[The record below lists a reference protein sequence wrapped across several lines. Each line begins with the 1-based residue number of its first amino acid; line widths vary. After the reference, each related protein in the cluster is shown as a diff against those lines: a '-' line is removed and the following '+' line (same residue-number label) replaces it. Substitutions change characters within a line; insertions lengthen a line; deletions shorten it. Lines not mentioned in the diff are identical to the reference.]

1 MEYIFEA
8 KINTEDRNK
17 LPDSAFG
24 IPSKRKYPLTDK
36 DGNLDEKHVLQA
48 VRFFNKADES
58 DKEELAKNILKA
70 AKKLKMD
77 YSNWKDVL
85 KYAGEVVEEY
95 MVDSWNLEDAKKI
108 CMRIHQKADADKH
121 PLLSNQNCQI
131 CTWCTEANFRGIDV
145 LPRPIHSPRD
155 PALEQTGEDIII
167 NPIRIPL
174 LSIDNLVSTIKDAG
188 TSRWYCHVKWKDGNG
203 GHEFVYLNYGFEI
216 YLMDSQQGILAHMDD
231 PSVKSYTDD
240 IDWKESYIARMDNK
254 ELNTS
259 LLEKYNSMDMF
270 VQWDPKLDIPYM
282 KEHGMITDEDIDQT
296 TNDLKQYV
304 TEHYLGDGDDE
315 DGVDSDYEE
324 HEPDDCYCESGDM
337 SETEAFYKRW
347 KDEEGSSVLKQAKD
361 IVKKIAKKVKDDEQ
375 PPCGNQNC
383 KLCTWCAEA
392 QFRGIDVLPR
402 PLYSPRDP
410 ALNIIGETIVKDPV
424 RISIQNGYD
433 GMLEHLMEP
442 VANVAR
448 FYCHVNWNN
457 STGGHEFIILKI
469 GKQNFFIV
477 DAQAGIVEP
486 LSDTGNYFN
495 DINYANSFICRLDN
509 RDFNKELFEKYNDPK
524 SIVPWDGRLDIP
536 YMLEN
541 RMLSEEEAEQ
551 YWKEHPDEKPVQE
564 SKMILNSNDSRIPK
578 LMCEGWKIAGT
589 TINNEYIL
597 IQEGYD
603 DISLHVSLIPA
614 TMSDVPNMEEW
625 EYECMK
631 DAYPNREIPES
642 EMDKL
647 KAELH
652 QDAIDSVH
660 KTRMI
665 QYDYETIGMLTA
677 YKVLDDQYWYIAEI
691 YLIEEYRGKGI
702 AKYILKNE
710 IDQHDKLILNVY
722 QNNKHAIEL
731 YESLGFEI
739 TQDGDG
745 RFIMELDKTKH
756 KTKYQPSNVF
766 TLDEYKK
773 ANKYRSIIVGEI
785 HNSSMLKYYDKLLSE
800 RKPEYFISEFAHEDR
815 VLSLPELKQKL
826 DMATNGEFKPGIPD
840 YQDNYAIYKLA
851 YDHGCKLIGC
861 DLNNGKHYNRM
872 HDEDHERE
880 AYMLKV
886 LEEFENTNFVCQLG
900 DHHLRSIPITKEF
913 LDYCGD
919 TKDDRGIVSDLT
931 VDNASPI
938 WVHFT
943 HEPKDVAILREPNE
957 LKNEL
962 DFINQQT
969 IQEGYWQ
976 DIKNGV
982 NPKSKKVWF
991 HVSFDDKLDEKGPM
1005 IPRIPTWLEEVKK
1018 DGYTTSDGKKT
1029 HDLDEV
1035 MKDTGRY
1042 ENYTT
1047 PRVCFSPSIEG
1058 ALNSIINMWKL
1069 KNKDF
1074 PGKQLYV
1081 YVPEKPISQY
1091 KHKTNKELVRDKEVF
1106 DAGTTGESWILE
1118 PVKVK
1123 FYGSIKID
1131 KVKDNGRKHKVLIR
1145 PGFEKETDNP
1155 MDNYIGRFT
1164 YKWHWLIHP
1173 SILKQGE
1180 KYEKSEKNA
1189 QSPLEV
1195 CNDII
1200 AELKNFEY
1208 GIVKNGKLST
1218 SNNSIEDY
1226 NKYYKFMTLDEF
1238 EKYRGGICYDYVE
1251 WEEAYL
1257 RDHGKSYKKY
1267 YLYADTKY
1275 NDTHTFVLVKNNNG
1289 FIYIESAFKPIEGVY
1304 PVKNLQEALDII
1316 TKAMFKMNGNDKLDS
1331 FKYYVWEYKGHPEYG
1346 SSKGEPIF
1354 EGTAINPKK
1363 SKGNK

>member
-1 MEYIFEA
+1 MPFIFEA

-95 MVDSWNLEDAKKI
+95 MTDSWNLEDAKKI

-155 PALEQTGEDIII
+155 PALDQTGEDIII
-167 NPIRIPL
+167 NPTRIPL

-231 PSVKSYTDD
+231 PSVKGYTDD

-304 TEHYLGDGDDE
+304 TEYYLGDGDDDDDADYE
-315 DGVDSDYEE
+315 DSD
-324 HEPDDCYCESGDM
+324 PDDCYCES
-337 SETEAFYKRW
+337 
-347 KDEEGSSVLKQAKD
+347 
-361 IVKKIAKKVKDDEQ
+361 KKI
-375 PPCGNQNC
+375 
-383 KLCTWCAEA
+383 
-392 QFRGIDVLPR
+392 
-402 PLYSPRDP
+402 
-410 ALNIIGETIVKDPV
+410 
-424 RISIQNGYD
+424 
-433 GMLEHLMEP
+433 
-442 VANVAR
+442 
-448 FYCHVNWNN
+448 
-457 STGGHEFIILKI
+457 
-469 GKQNFFIV
+469 
-477 DAQAGIVEP
+477 
-486 LSDTGNYFN
+486 
-495 DINYANSFICRLDN
+495 IN
-509 RDFNKELFEKYNDPK
+509 P
-524 SIVPWDGRLDIP
+524 
-536 YMLEN
+536 
-541 RMLSEEEAEQ
+541 
-551 YWKEHPDEKPVQE
+551 
-564 SKMILNSNDSRIPK
+564 NDSSLSK
-578 LMCEGWKIAGT
+578 LICEGWKIAGT

-603 DISLHVSLIPA
+603 DISLHVSLVPA
-614 TMSDVPNMEEW
+614 TMNDVPNMEKW

-631 DAYPNREIPES
+631 DSYPNREIPES
-642 EMDKL
+642 EVDKL

-665 QYDYETIGMLTA
+665 QYDGQTIGMLTA
-677 YKVLDDQYWYIAEI
+677 YKVLDDEFWFIAEI

-756 KTKYQPSNVF
+756 KT
-766 TLDEYKK
+766 
-773 ANKYRSIIVGEI
+773 
-785 HNSSMLKYYDKLLSE
+785 
-800 RKPEYFISEFAHEDR
+800 
-815 VLSLPELKQKL
+815 
-826 DMATNGEFKPGIPD
+826 
-840 YQDNYAIYKLA
+840 
-851 YDHGCKLIGC
+851 
-861 DLNNGKHYNRM
+861 
-872 HDEDHERE
+872 
-880 AYMLKV
+880 
-886 LEEFENTNFVCQLG
+886 
-900 DHHLRSIPITKEF
+900 
-913 LDYCGD
+913 
-919 TKDDRGIVSDLT
+919 
-931 VDNASPI
+931 
-938 WVHFT
+938 
-943 HEPKDVAILREPNE
+943 
-957 LKNEL
+957 
-962 DFINQQT
+962 

-1005 IPRIPTWLEEVKK
+1005 VPRIPTWLEDIKK

-1029 HDLDEV
+1029 HDLEEV
-1035 MKDTGRY
+1035 MRDTGRY

-1081 YVPEKPISQY
+1081 YVPEKPLSQY
-1091 KHKTNKELVRDKEVF
+1091 KHKTNKELIKDKEVF

-1131 KVKDNGRKHKVLIR
+1131 KVKDNGRKHKVLTR
-1145 PGFEKETDNP
+1145 HGFEKESDNP

-1180 KYEKSEKNA
+1180 KYEKSEKKA
-1189 QSPLEV
+1189 QSPMEV
-1195 CNDII
+1195 CKDI
-1200 AELKNFEY
+1200 ALELKNFKY
-1208 GIVKNGKLST
+1208 GIVKDGKLST
-1218 SNNSIEDY
+1218 NNSIEDY

-1251 WEEAYL
+1251 WEESYL
-1257 RDHGKSYKKY
+1257 KEHGKSYKKY

-1275 NDTHTFVLVKNNNG
+1275 NDTHTFVLVKNDKG

-1346 SSKGEPIF
+1346 SSIKQCDEFYTKGEPIF
-1354 EGTAINPKK
+1354 EGIAINPKK
-1363 SKGNK
+1363 SKGSK

>member
-1 MEYIFEA
+1 MPFIFEA

-36 DGNLDEKHVLQA
+36 DGNLDEKHILQA

-77 YSNWKDVL
+77 YSNWKDIL

-95 MVDSWNLEDAKKI
+95 MTDSWNLEDAKKI

-167 NPIRIPL
+167 NPTRIPL

-231 PSVKSYTDD
+231 PSVKGYTDD

-296 TNDLKQYV
+296 TGDLRQYV
-304 TEHYLGDGDDE
+304 TEYYLGDGDDDDDADYE
-315 DGVDSDYEE
+315 DSD
-324 HEPDDCYCESGDM
+324 PDDCYCES
-337 SETEAFYKRW
+337 
-347 KDEEGSSVLKQAKD
+347 
-361 IVKKIAKKVKDDEQ
+361 KKILSSDDSALS
-375 PPCGNQNC
+375 
-383 KLCTWCAEA
+383 KL
-392 QFRGIDVLPR
+392 I
-402 PLYSPRDP
+402 
-410 ALNIIGETIVKDPV
+410 
-424 RISIQNGYD
+424 
-433 GMLEHLMEP
+433 
-442 VANVAR
+442 
-448 FYCHVNWNN
+448 
-457 STGGHEFIILKI
+457 
-469 GKQNFFIV
+469 
-477 DAQAGIVEP
+477 
-486 LSDTGNYFN
+486 
-495 DINYANSFICRLDN
+495 
-509 RDFNKELFEKYNDPK
+509 
-524 SIVPWDGRLDIP
+524 
-536 YMLEN
+536 
-541 RMLSEEEAEQ
+541 
-551 YWKEHPDEKPVQE
+551 
-564 SKMILNSNDSRIPK
+564 
-578 LMCEGWKIAGT
+578 CEGWKIAGT

-603 DISLHVSLIPA
+603 DISLHVSLVPA
-614 TMSDVPNMEEW
+614 TINDVPNMEKW

-642 EMDKL
+642 EVDKL
-647 KAELH
+647 KTELR

-665 QYDYETIGMLTA
+665 QYDGQTIGMLTA
-677 YKVLDDQYWYIAEI
+677 YKVLDDEFWFIAEI

-756 KTKYQPSNVF
+756 K
-766 TLDEYKK
+766 
-773 ANKYRSIIVGEI
+773 
-785 HNSSMLKYYDKLLSE
+785 
-800 RKPEYFISEFAHEDR
+800 
-815 VLSLPELKQKL
+815 
-826 DMATNGEFKPGIPD
+826 
-840 YQDNYAIYKLA
+840 
-851 YDHGCKLIGC
+851 
-861 DLNNGKHYNRM
+861 
-872 HDEDHERE
+872 
-880 AYMLKV
+880 
-886 LEEFENTNFVCQLG
+886 
-900 DHHLRSIPITKEF
+900 
-913 LDYCGD
+913 
-919 TKDDRGIVSDLT
+919 
-931 VDNASPI
+931 
-938 WVHFT
+938 
-943 HEPKDVAILREPNE
+943 
-957 LKNEL
+957 
-962 DFINQQT
+962 T

-1081 YVPEKPISQY
+1081 YIPEKPISQY

-1155 MDNYIGRFT
+1155 MDNYIGRYT

-1195 CNDII
+1195 CNDIV

-1251 WEEAYL
+1251 WEESYL
-1257 RDHGKSYKKY
+1257 KDHGKSYKKY

-1275 NDTHTFVLVKNNNG
+1275 NDTHTFVLVKNDKG

-1346 SSKGEPIF
+1346 SSIKQCDEFYTKGEPIF
-1354 EGTAINPKK
+1354 EGAAINPKK
-1363 SKGNK
+1363 SSGGK

>member
-1 MEYIFEA
+1 MPFVFEA

-36 DGNLDEKHVLQA
+36 DGKLDEKHILQA
-48 VRFFNKADES
+48 VRFFNKADDE
-58 DKEELAKNILKA
+58 DKPELAKNILKA
-70 AKKLKMD
+70 AKELDMD

-85 KYAGEVVEEY
+85 EAAGEKVVKEY
-95 MVDSWNLEDAKKI
+95 SS
-108 CMRIHQKADADKH
+108 C
-121 PLLSNQNCQI
+121 
-131 CTWCTEANFRGIDV
+131 
-145 LPRPIHSPRD
+145 
-155 PALEQTGEDIII
+155 
-167 NPIRIPL
+167 
-174 LSIDNLVSTIKDAG
+174 
-188 TSRWYCHVKWKDGNG
+188 
-203 GHEFVYLNYGFEI
+203 
-216 YLMDSQQGILAHMDD
+216 
-231 PSVKSYTDD
+231 
-240 IDWKESYIARMDNK
+240 
-254 ELNTS
+254 
-259 LLEKYNSMDMF
+259 
-270 VQWDPKLDIPYM
+270 
-282 KEHGMITDEDIDQT
+282 
-296 TNDLKQYV
+296 
-304 TEHYLGDGDDE
+304 GDD
-315 DGVDSDYEE
+315 DDADYEE
-324 HEPDDCYCESGDM
+324 HEPDDCYCESDKERVNDKGEIVPDKCIKCDSPIEIYLKGEPVYLCSNKKCGKYYGTVPCNINESHQM

-347 KDEEGSSVLKQAKD
+347 FDIKSKEDLDKAKN
-361 IVKKIAKKVKDDEQ
+361 IAKQIHEKYESDKQ

-383 KLCTWCAEA
+383 MLCTMCAEA
-392 QFRGIDVLPR
+392 QFRGINILPR
-402 PLYSPRDP
+402 PVYSPRDSV
-410 ALNIIGETIVKDPV
+410 LKILGESIVKNP
-424 RISIQNGYD
+424 IHKSIKSGFD
-433 GMLEHLMEP
+433 DMLYFATEP
-442 VANVAR
+442 KDAR
-448 FYCHVNWNN
+448 WYCHVKWKNGN
-457 STGGHEFIILKI
+457 GGHEFLLLNINQHLY
-469 GKQNFFIV
+469 V
-477 DAQAGIVEP
+477 MDAQQGIVTLNIE
-486 LSDTGNYFN
+486 SEYFK
-495 DINYANSFICRLDN
+495 DVDYSESYICRLDN
-509 RDFNKELFEKYNDPK
+509 CELNESLLNEVNNPK
-524 SIVPWDGRLDIP
+524 NTLPWNAVLDIP
-536 YMLEN
+536 FMLEEG
-541 RMLSEEEAEQ
+541 MLTEEEAEE
-551 YWKEHPDEKPVQE
+551 YWQEHPDEMPVQE

-578 LMCEGWKIAGT
+578 LICEGWKIAGT

-603 DISLHVSLIPA
+603 DISLHVSLVPA

-642 EMDKL
+642 EVDKL

-665 QYDYETIGMLTA
+665 QYDGTTIGMLTA
-677 YKVLDDQYWYIAEI
+677 YKVLDDEFWFIAEI
-691 YLIEEYRGKGI
+691 YLIPEYRGKGI

-745 RFIMELDKTKH
+745 RFIMELDKTK
-756 KTKYQPSNVF
+756 KSEIF
-766 TLDEYKK
+766 ESGAFSEY
-773 ANKYRSIIVGEI
+773 G
-785 HNSSMLKYYDKLLSE
+785 
-800 RKPEYFISEFAHEDR
+800 
-815 VLSLPELKQKL
+815 
-826 DMATNGEFKPGIPD
+826 
-840 YQDNYAIYKLA
+840 
-851 YDHGCKLIGC
+851 
-861 DLNNGKHYNRM
+861 
-872 HDEDHERE
+872 
-880 AYMLKV
+880 
-886 LEEFENTNFVCQLG
+886 
-900 DHHLRSIPITKEF
+900 
-913 LDYCGD
+913 
-919 TKDDRGIVSDLT
+919 
-931 VDNASPI
+931 
-938 WVHFT
+938 
-943 HEPKDVAILREPNE
+943 KDVDLRNARGPIQES
-957 LKNEL
+957 
-962 DFINQQT
+962 F

-1005 IPRIPTWLEEVKK
+1005 IPRIPTWLEEIKK
-1018 DGYTTSDGKKT
+1018 DGYITSYGKKT
-1029 HDLDEV
+1029 HDLEEV

-1069 KNKDF
+1069 KSKDF

-1091 KHKTNKELVRDKEVF
+1091 KHKTNKELIKDKEVF

-1131 KVKDNGRKHKVLIR
+1131 KIKDNGRKHKILIR
-1145 PGFEKETDNP
+1145 PGFEYETDKP
-1155 MDNYIGRFT
+1155 IDFYIGRFT

-1180 KYEKSEKNA
+1180 KYGKSEKKA

-1195 CNDII
+1195 CNDIV
-1200 AELKNFEY
+1200 AELKDYKY
-1208 GIVKNGKLST
+1208 GIVKDGKLST

-1226 NKYYKFMTLDEF
+1226 NKYYEFMTLDEF

-1257 RDHGKSYKKY
+1257 KDHGKQCKKY

-1275 NDTHTFVLVKNNNG
+1275 NDTHTFVLVKNDKG

-1316 TKAMFKMNGNDKLDS
+1316 TKAMFKMNGNDKLES

-1346 SSKGEPIF
+1346 SSITQCDEFYTKGEPIL
-1354 EGTAINPKK
+1354 EGIAMNPKK
-1363 SKGNK
+1363 SKRSK

>member
-1 MEYIFEA
+1 MPFIFEA

-36 DGNLDEKHVLQA
+36 DGNLDEKHILQA

-95 MVDSWNLEDAKKI
+95 MTDSWNLEDAKKI

-155 PALEQTGEDIII
+155 PALDQTGEDIII
-167 NPIRIPL
+167 NPTRIPL

-203 GHEFVYLNYGFEI
+203 GHEFVYLNYEFEI

-231 PSVKSYTDD
+231 PSVKGYIDD
-240 IDWKESYIARMDNK
+240 IDWKESYIVRMDNK

-304 TEHYLGDGDDE
+304 AEYYLGDGDDDDDADYE
-315 DGVDSDYEE
+315 DSD
-324 HEPDDCYCESGDM
+324 PDDCYCES
-337 SETEAFYKRW
+337 
-347 KDEEGSSVLKQAKD
+347 
-361 IVKKIAKKVKDDEQ
+361 KKI
-375 PPCGNQNC
+375 
-383 KLCTWCAEA
+383 
-392 QFRGIDVLPR
+392 
-402 PLYSPRDP
+402 
-410 ALNIIGETIVKDPV
+410 
-424 RISIQNGYD
+424 
-433 GMLEHLMEP
+433 
-442 VANVAR
+442 
-448 FYCHVNWNN
+448 
-457 STGGHEFIILKI
+457 
-469 GKQNFFIV
+469 
-477 DAQAGIVEP
+477 
-486 LSDTGNYFN
+486 
-495 DINYANSFICRLDN
+495 IN
-509 RDFNKELFEKYNDPK
+509 P
-524 SIVPWDGRLDIP
+524 
-536 YMLEN
+536 
-541 RMLSEEEAEQ
+541 
-551 YWKEHPDEKPVQE
+551 
-564 SKMILNSNDSRIPK
+564 NDSYLSK
-578 LMCEGWKIAGT
+578 LICEGWKIAGT
-589 TINNEYIL
+589 TTNNEYIL

-603 DISLHVSLIPA
+603 DISLHVSLVPA
-614 TMSDVPNMEEW
+614 TMNDVLNMEKW

-631 DAYPNREIPES
+631 DVYPNREIPES
-642 EMDKL
+642 EVDKL

-665 QYDYETIGMLTA
+665 QYDGQTIGMLTA
-677 YKVLDDQYWYIAEI
+677 YKVLDDEFWFIAEI

-756 KTKYQPSNVF
+756 KT
-766 TLDEYKK
+766 
-773 ANKYRSIIVGEI
+773 
-785 HNSSMLKYYDKLLSE
+785 
-800 RKPEYFISEFAHEDR
+800 
-815 VLSLPELKQKL
+815 
-826 DMATNGEFKPGIPD
+826 
-840 YQDNYAIYKLA
+840 
-851 YDHGCKLIGC
+851 
-861 DLNNGKHYNRM
+861 
-872 HDEDHERE
+872 
-880 AYMLKV
+880 
-886 LEEFENTNFVCQLG
+886 
-900 DHHLRSIPITKEF
+900 
-913 LDYCGD
+913 
-919 TKDDRGIVSDLT
+919 
-931 VDNASPI
+931 
-938 WVHFT
+938 
-943 HEPKDVAILREPNE
+943 
-957 LKNEL
+957 
-962 DFINQQT
+962 

-1005 IPRIPTWLEEVKK
+1005 VPRIPTWLEDIKK

-1029 HDLDEV
+1029 HDLEEV
-1035 MKDTGRY
+1035 MRDTGRY

-1081 YVPEKPISQY
+1081 YVPEKPLSQY
-1091 KHKTNKELVRDKEVF
+1091 KHKTNKELIKDKEVF

-1131 KVKDNGRKHKVLIR
+1131 KVKDNGRKHKVLTR

-1180 KYEKSEKNA
+1180 KYEKSEKKA
-1189 QSPLEV
+1189 QSPMEV
-1195 CNDII
+1195 CRDIVD
-1200 AELKNFEY
+1200 ELHEFKY

-1218 SNNSIEDY
+1218 GNNSIEDY

-1251 WEEAYL
+1251 WEESYL
-1257 RDHGKSYKKY
+1257 KDHGKSYKKY

-1275 NDTHTFVLVKNNNG
+1275 NDTHTFILVKNDKG

-1346 SSKGEPIF
+1346 SSIKQCDEFYTKGEPIF
-1354 EGTAINPKK
+1354 EGIAINPKK
-1363 SKGNK
+1363 SKGSK

>member
-1 MEYIFEA
+1 MPFIFEA

-95 MVDSWNLEDAKKI
+95 MTDSWNLEDAKKI

-155 PALEQTGEDIII
+155 PALDQTGEDIII
-167 NPIRIPL
+167 NPTRIPL

-231 PSVKSYTDD
+231 PSVKGYTDD

-296 TNDLKQYV
+296 TGDLRQYV
-304 TEHYLGDGDDE
+304 TEYYLGDGDDE
-315 DGVDSDYEE
+315 DGVDSDYEDND
-324 HEPDDCYCESGDM
+324 PDDCYCES
-337 SETEAFYKRW
+337 
-347 KDEEGSSVLKQAKD
+347 
-361 IVKKIAKKVKDDEQ
+361 KKI
-375 PPCGNQNC
+375 
-383 KLCTWCAEA
+383 
-392 QFRGIDVLPR
+392 
-402 PLYSPRDP
+402 
-410 ALNIIGETIVKDPV
+410 
-424 RISIQNGYD
+424 
-433 GMLEHLMEP
+433 
-442 VANVAR
+442 
-448 FYCHVNWNN
+448 
-457 STGGHEFIILKI
+457 
-469 GKQNFFIV
+469 
-477 DAQAGIVEP
+477 
-486 LSDTGNYFN
+486 
-495 DINYANSFICRLDN
+495 IN
-509 RDFNKELFEKYNDPK
+509 P
-524 SIVPWDGRLDIP
+524 
-536 YMLEN
+536 
-541 RMLSEEEAEQ
+541 
-551 YWKEHPDEKPVQE
+551 
-564 SKMILNSNDSRIPK
+564 NDSSLSK
-578 LMCEGWKIAGT
+578 LICEGWKIAGT

-603 DISLHVSLIPA
+603 DISLHVSLVPA
-614 TMSDVPNMEEW
+614 TMNDVPNMEKW

-642 EMDKL
+642 EVDKL
-647 KAELH
+647 KTELH

-665 QYDYETIGMLTA
+665 QYDGQTIGMLTA
-677 YKVLDDQYWYIAEI
+677 YKVLDDEFWFIAEI

-756 KTKYQPSNVF
+756 KT
-766 TLDEYKK
+766 
-773 ANKYRSIIVGEI
+773 
-785 HNSSMLKYYDKLLSE
+785 
-800 RKPEYFISEFAHEDR
+800 
-815 VLSLPELKQKL
+815 
-826 DMATNGEFKPGIPD
+826 
-840 YQDNYAIYKLA
+840 
-851 YDHGCKLIGC
+851 
-861 DLNNGKHYNRM
+861 
-872 HDEDHERE
+872 
-880 AYMLKV
+880 
-886 LEEFENTNFVCQLG
+886 
-900 DHHLRSIPITKEF
+900 
-913 LDYCGD
+913 
-919 TKDDRGIVSDLT
+919 
-931 VDNASPI
+931 
-938 WVHFT
+938 
-943 HEPKDVAILREPNE
+943 
-957 LKNEL
+957 
-962 DFINQQT
+962 

-1005 IPRIPTWLEEVKK
+1005 VPRIPTWLEDIKK
-1018 DGYTTSDGKKT
+1018 DGYTTSEGKKT
-1029 HDLDEV
+1029 HDLEEV
-1035 MKDTGRY
+1035 MRDTGRY

-1074 PGKQLYV
+1074 P
-1081 YVPEKPISQY
+1081 E
-1091 KHKTNKELVRDKEVF
+1091 
-1106 DAGTTGESWILE
+1106 
-1118 PVKVK
+1118 
-1123 FYGSIKID
+1123 
-1131 KVKDNGRKHKVLIR
+1131 
-1145 PGFEKETDNP
+1145 
-1155 MDNYIGRFT
+1155 
-1164 YKWHWLIHP
+1164 
-1173 SILKQGE
+1173 
-1180 KYEKSEKNA
+1180 
-1189 QSPLEV
+1189 
-1195 CNDII
+1195 
-1200 AELKNFEY
+1200 
-1208 GIVKNGKLST
+1208 
-1218 SNNSIEDY
+1218 NSCM
-1226 NKYYKFMTLDEF
+1226 FM
-1238 EKYRGGICYDYVE
+1238 
-1251 WEEAYL
+1251 YL
-1257 RDHGKSYKKY
+1257 RNHCPNIN
-1267 YLYADTKY
+1267 TKP
-1275 NDTHTFVLVKNNNG
+1275 T
-1289 FIYIESAFKPIEGVY
+1289 
-1304 PVKNLQEALDII
+1304 KNL
-1316 TKAMFKMNGNDKLDS
+1316 
-1331 FKYYVWEYKGHPEYG
+1331 
-1346 SSKGEPIF
+1346 SKIRKCLMLVQLERVGYL
-1354 EGTAINPKK
+1354 NL
-1363 SKGNK
+1363 

>member
-24 IPSKRKYPLTDK
+24 IPSKRKYPLTD
-36 DGNLDEKHVLQA
+36 EKHVLQA
-48 VRFFNKADES
+48 VRFFNKADEE
-58 DKEELAKNILKA
+58 DKSELAHNIVKR
-70 AKKLKMD
+70 AKELNMD
-77 YSNWKDVL
+77 WEKWDVL
-85 KYAGEVVEEY
+85 KPYLDKPIKEAYAKELHSTPEADEIYTYLSKSVEYDNASPETWRLKSPDELTDHNKGNCHDTAWF
-95 MVDSWNLEDAKKI
+95 VFKNLDAY
-108 CMRIHQKADADKH
+108 AKH
-121 PLLSNQNCQI
+121 PVDKGILFFIEYREGKKEGGQTHSVCYEKIPDGI
-131 CTWCTEANFRGIDV
+131 C
-145 LPRPIHSPRD
+145 
-155 PALEQTGEDIII
+155 IIEC
-167 NPIRIPL
+167 
-174 LSIDNLVSTIKDAG
+174 SWQGMAG
-188 TSRWYCHVKWKDGNG
+188 TFPYNNINEYVSVVKNNW
-203 GHEFVYLNYGFEI
+203 EFTGDNDKLYATEIKNTSQIHPGMTLNEYVFVAMKNKEI
-216 YLMDSQQGILAHMDD
+216 I
-231 PSVKSYTDD
+231 T
-240 IDWKESYIARMDNK
+240 ESYVPHPDDDY
-254 ELNTS
+254 TS
-259 LLEKYNSMDMF
+259 GTSDFN
-270 VQWDPKLDIPYM
+270 
-282 KEHGMITDEDIDQT
+282 H
-296 TNDLKQYV
+296 
-304 TEHYLGDGDDE
+304 DD
-315 DGVDSDYEE
+315 DD
-324 HEPDDCYCESGDM
+324 PDDCYCESDKERVNDKGEIVPDKCTKCDSPIEIYLKGEPVYLCSNKKCGKYYGTVPCNINESHQM

-410 ALNIIGETIVKDPV
+410 ALDIIGETIVKDPV

-442 VANVAR
+442 TANVAR

-469 GKQNFFIV
+469 GKQSFFIV
-477 DAQAGIVEP
+477 DGQAGIVEP

-495 DINYANSFICRLDN
+495 DINYANSYICRLDN

-603 DISLHVSLIPA
+603 DISLHVSLVPA
-614 TMSDVPNMEEW
+614 TMSDVPNMEVW

-642 EMDKL
+642 EVDKL

-665 QYDYETIGMLTA
+665 QYDGQTIGMLTA

-773 ANKYRSIIVGEI
+773 ANKYRSVIVGEI

-886 LEEFENTNFVCQLG
+886 LEEFENTKFVCQLG

-943 HEPKDVAILREPNE
+943 HEPNDVAILREPNE

-1018 DGYTTSDGKKT
+1018 DGYTTSEGKKT

-1091 KHKTNKELVRDKEVF
+1091 KHKTNKELIRDKEVF

-1180 KYEKSEKNA
+1180 KYEKSEK
-1189 QSPLEV
+1189 
-1195 CNDII
+1195 
-1200 AELKNFEY
+1200 K
-1208 GIVKNGKLST
+1208 
-1218 SNNSIEDY
+1218 
-1226 NKYYKFMTLDEF
+1226 
-1238 EKYRGGICYDYVE
+1238 
-1251 WEEAYL
+1251 
-1257 RDHGKSYKKY
+1257 
-1267 YLYADTKY
+1267 
-1275 NDTHTFVLVKNNNG
+1275 
-1289 FIYIESAFKPIEGVY
+1289 
-1304 PVKNLQEALDII
+1304 AL
-1316 TKAMFKMNGNDKLDS
+1316 
-1331 FKYYVWEYKGHPEYG
+1331 
-1346 SSKGEPIF
+1346 
-1354 EGTAINPKK
+1354 
-1363 SKGNK
+1363 

>member
-1 MEYIFEA
+1 MPLITEA

-95 MVDSWNLEDAKKI
+95 MTDSWNLEDAKKI

-167 NPIRIPL
+167 NPARIPL

-296 TNDLKQYV
+296 TGDLRQYV
-304 TEHYLGDGDDE
+304 TEYYLGDGDDE
-315 DGVDSDYEE
+315 DGVDSDYEDND
-324 HEPDDCYCESGDM
+324 PDDCYCE
-337 SETEAFYKRW
+337 F
-347 KDEEGSSVLKQAKD
+347 
-361 IVKKIAKKVKDDEQ
+361 KK
-375 PPCGNQNC
+375 
-383 KLCTWCAEA
+383 
-392 QFRGIDVLPR
+392 
-402 PLYSPRDP
+402 
-410 ALNIIGETIVKDPV
+410 
-424 RISIQNGYD
+424 
-433 GMLEHLMEP
+433 
-442 VANVAR
+442 
-448 FYCHVNWNN
+448 
-457 STGGHEFIILKI
+457 
-469 GKQNFFIV
+469 
-477 DAQAGIVEP
+477 
-486 LSDTGNYFN
+486 
-495 DINYANSFICRLDN
+495 
-509 RDFNKELFEKYNDPK
+509 
-524 SIVPWDGRLDIP
+524 
-536 YMLEN
+536 
-541 RMLSEEEAEQ
+541 
-551 YWKEHPDEKPVQE
+551 
-564 SKMILNSNDSRIPK
+564 ILNSDDSSLSK
-578 LMCEGWKIAGT
+578 LICEGWKIAGT

-603 DISLHVSLIPA
+603 DISLHVSLVPA
-614 TMSDVPNMEEW
+614 TMNDVPNMEKW

-642 EMDKL
+642 EVDKL

-665 QYDYETIGMLTA
+665 QYDGQTIGMLTA
-677 YKVLDDQYWYIAEI
+677 YKVLDDEFWFIAEI

-739 TQDGDG
+739 TQDDDG

-756 KTKYQPSNVF
+756 K
-766 TLDEYKK
+766 
-773 ANKYRSIIVGEI
+773 
-785 HNSSMLKYYDKLLSE
+785 
-800 RKPEYFISEFAHEDR
+800 
-815 VLSLPELKQKL
+815 
-826 DMATNGEFKPGIPD
+826 
-840 YQDNYAIYKLA
+840 
-851 YDHGCKLIGC
+851 
-861 DLNNGKHYNRM
+861 
-872 HDEDHERE
+872 
-880 AYMLKV
+880 
-886 LEEFENTNFVCQLG
+886 
-900 DHHLRSIPITKEF
+900 
-913 LDYCGD
+913 
-919 TKDDRGIVSDLT
+919 
-931 VDNASPI
+931 
-938 WVHFT
+938 
-943 HEPKDVAILREPNE
+943 
-957 LKNEL
+957 
-962 DFINQQT
+962 T

-982 NPKSKKVWF
+982 NPKSKKIWF

-1005 IPRIPTWLEEVKK
+1005 VPRIPTWLEDIKK
-1018 DGYTTSDGKKT
+1018 DGYTTSEGKKT
-1029 HDLDEV
+1029 HDLEEV

-1081 YVPEKPISQY
+1081 YVPEKPLSQY
-1091 KHKTNKELVRDKEVF
+1091 KHKTNKELIKDKEVF

-1131 KVKDNGRKHKVLIR
+1131 KVKDNGRKHKVLTR
-1145 PGFEKETDNP
+1145 HGFEKESDNP

-1180 KYEKSEKNA
+1180 KYEKSEKKA
-1189 QSPLEV
+1189 QSPMEV
-1195 CNDII
+1195 CRDIVD
-1200 AELKNFEY
+1200 ELHEFKY

-1251 WEEAYL
+1251 WEESYL
-1257 RDHGKSYKKY
+1257 KDHGKSYKKY
-1267 YLYADTKY
+1267 YLYADTGPWKAFMKLTIW
-1275 NDTHTFVLVKNNNG
+1275 NKL
-1289 FIYIESAFKPIEGVY
+1289 FI
-1304 PVKNLQEALDII
+1304 
-1316 TKAMFKMNGNDKLDS
+1316 
-1331 FKYYVWEYKGHPEYG
+1331 
-1346 SSKGEPIF
+1346 
-1354 EGTAINPKK
+1354 
-1363 SKGNK
+1363 

>member
-1 MEYIFEA
+1 MPFIFEA

-95 MVDSWNLEDAKKI
+95 MTDSWNLEDAKKI

-155 PALEQTGEDIII
+155 PALDQTGEDIII
-167 NPIRIPL
+167 NPTRIPL

-231 PSVKSYTDD
+231 PSVKGYTDD

-304 TEHYLGDGDDE
+304 TEYYLGDGDDDDDDADYE
-315 DGVDSDYEE
+315 DSD
-324 HEPDDCYCESGDM
+324 PDDCYCES
-337 SETEAFYKRW
+337 
-347 KDEEGSSVLKQAKD
+347 
-361 IVKKIAKKVKDDEQ
+361 KKI
-375 PPCGNQNC
+375 
-383 KLCTWCAEA
+383 
-392 QFRGIDVLPR
+392 
-402 PLYSPRDP
+402 
-410 ALNIIGETIVKDPV
+410 
-424 RISIQNGYD
+424 
-433 GMLEHLMEP
+433 
-442 VANVAR
+442 
-448 FYCHVNWNN
+448 
-457 STGGHEFIILKI
+457 
-469 GKQNFFIV
+469 
-477 DAQAGIVEP
+477 
-486 LSDTGNYFN
+486 
-495 DINYANSFICRLDN
+495 IN
-509 RDFNKELFEKYNDPK
+509 P
-524 SIVPWDGRLDIP
+524 
-536 YMLEN
+536 
-541 RMLSEEEAEQ
+541 
-551 YWKEHPDEKPVQE
+551 
-564 SKMILNSNDSRIPK
+564 NDSSLSK
-578 LMCEGWKIAGT
+578 LICEGWKIAGT

-603 DISLHVSLIPA
+603 DISLHVSLVPA
-614 TMSDVPNMEEW
+614 TMNDVPNMEKW

-631 DAYPNREIPES
+631 DSYPNREIPES
-642 EMDKL
+642 EVDKL

-665 QYDYETIGMLTA
+665 QYDGQTIGMLTA
-677 YKVLDDQYWYIAEI
+677 YKVLDDEFWFIAEI

-756 KTKYQPSNVF
+756 KT
-766 TLDEYKK
+766 
-773 ANKYRSIIVGEI
+773 
-785 HNSSMLKYYDKLLSE
+785 
-800 RKPEYFISEFAHEDR
+800 
-815 VLSLPELKQKL
+815 
-826 DMATNGEFKPGIPD
+826 
-840 YQDNYAIYKLA
+840 
-851 YDHGCKLIGC
+851 
-861 DLNNGKHYNRM
+861 
-872 HDEDHERE
+872 
-880 AYMLKV
+880 
-886 LEEFENTNFVCQLG
+886 
-900 DHHLRSIPITKEF
+900 
-913 LDYCGD
+913 
-919 TKDDRGIVSDLT
+919 
-931 VDNASPI
+931 
-938 WVHFT
+938 
-943 HEPKDVAILREPNE
+943 
-957 LKNEL
+957 
-962 DFINQQT
+962 

-1005 IPRIPTWLEEVKK
+1005 VPRIPTWLEDIKK

-1029 HDLDEV
+1029 HDLEEV
-1035 MKDTGRY
+1035 MRDTGRY

-1081 YVPEKPISQY
+1081 YVPEKPLSQY
-1091 KHKTNKELVRDKEVF
+1091 KHKTNKELIKDKEVF

-1131 KVKDNGRKHKVLIR
+1131 KVKDNGRKHKVLTR
-1145 PGFEKETDNP
+1145 HGFEKESDNP

-1180 KYEKSEKNA
+1180 KYEKSEKKA
-1189 QSPLEV
+1189 QSPMEV
-1195 CNDII
+1195 CKDI
-1200 AELKNFEY
+1200 ALELKNFKY
-1208 GIVKNGKLST
+1208 GIVKDGKLST
-1218 SNNSIEDY
+1218 NNSIEDY

-1251 WEEAYL
+1251 WEESYL
-1257 RDHGKSYKKY
+1257 KDHGKSYKKY

-1275 NDTHTFVLVKNNNG
+1275 NDTHTFVLVKNDKG

-1346 SSKGEPIF
+1346 SSIKQCDEFYTKGEPIF
-1354 EGTAINPKK
+1354 EGIAINPKK
-1363 SKGNK
+1363 SKGSK

>member
-1 MEYIFEA
+1 MALIFEA
-8 KINTEDRNK
+8 KINTEDRNN

-24 IPSKRKYPLTDK
+24 LPSKRKYPLTDK
-36 DGNLDEKHVLQA
+36 DGNLDEKHILQA

-70 AKKLKMD
+70 AKKLDMD
-77 YSNWKDVL
+77 YSNWKDIL
-85 KYAGEVVEEY
+85 KYAGE
-95 MVDSWNLEDAKKI
+95 EDAI
-108 CMRIHQKADADKH
+108 
-121 PLLSNQNCQI
+121 
-131 CTWCTEANFRGIDV
+131 
-145 LPRPIHSPRD
+145 
-155 PALEQTGEDIII
+155 
-167 NPIRIPL
+167 
-174 LSIDNLVSTIKDAG
+174 
-188 TSRWYCHVKWKDGNG
+188 
-203 GHEFVYLNYGFEI
+203 
-216 YLMDSQQGILAHMDD
+216 
-231 PSVKSYTDD
+231 
-240 IDWKESYIARMDNK
+240 KESYDPQPDDDHTSGTSDFDHDDN
-254 ELNTS
+254 
-259 LLEKYNSMDMF
+259 D
-270 VQWDPKLDIPYM
+270 
-282 KEHGMITDEDIDQT
+282 
-296 TNDLKQYV
+296 
-304 TEHYLGDGDDE
+304 
-315 DGVDSDYEE
+315 
-324 HEPDDCYCESGDM
+324 PDDCYCESGNNV

-347 KDEEGSSVLKQAKD
+347 KDKEGTAALNQAKE
-361 IVKKIAKKVKDDEQ
+361 IVKKIAEKVKEDEQ

-383 KLCTWCAEA
+383 QLCTWCVEA
-392 QFRGIDVLPR
+392 QFRNINALPR
-402 PLYSPRDP
+402 PVYSPRDP
-410 ALNIIGETIVKDPV
+410 ALGIKGETIVKDPQ
-424 RISIQNGYD
+424 RISIQAGYD
-433 GMLEHLMEP
+433 NMLDYLMEP
-442 VANVAR
+442 AANVAR

-469 GKQNFFIV
+469 GKQNFYIV

-486 LSDTGNYFN
+486 LSDTGDYFN
-495 DINYANSFICRLDN
+495 DINFGNSFICRLDN
-509 RDFNKELFEKYNDPK
+509 HDFNKELFEKYNDPK
-524 SIVPWDGRLDIP
+524 SLVPWDGRIDIP
-536 YMLEN
+536 YMLE
-541 RMLSEEEAEQ
+541 RGMLSEEEAKQ
-551 YWKEHPDEKPVQE
+551 YWNEHPDEAPKEMSGSKNIFTSGDFDKYGKDVNLDDARGPITE
-564 SKMILNSNDSRIPK
+564 SKKIIDSRDERTLSRLI
-578 LMCEGWKIAGT
+578 CEGWKIAGT
-589 TINNEYIL
+589 TINGEYIL

-603 DISLHVSLIPA
+603 DISLHISLIPA
-614 TMSDVPNMEEW
+614 TMNDVPNMEEW

-642 EMDKL
+642 EVDKL
-647 KAELH
+647 KTELH

-665 QYDYETIGMLTA
+665 QYDGNTIGMLTA
-677 YKVLDDQYWYIAEI
+677 YKVLDDEFWYIAEI

-773 ANKYRSIIVGEI
+773 ANKYRSVIVGEI

-861 DLNNGKHYNRM
+861 DLNNVKRYNRM
-872 HDEDHERE
+872 NDEDHERE

-938 WVHFT
+938 WTHFT

-957 LKNEL
+957 LKNEM

-969 IQEGYWQ
+969 VQEGYWQ
-976 DIKNGV
+976 DIRNGV
-982 NPKSKKVWF
+982 NPKSKKLWF

-1005 IPRIPTWLEEVKK
+1005 IPRIPTWLEDIKK

-1035 MKDTGRY
+1035 MRDTGRY

-1058 ALNSIINMWKL
+1058 ALNSIINVWKL

-1074 PGKQLYV
+1074 PGRQLYV
-1081 YVPEKPISQY
+1081 YIPEKPLSQY
-1091 KHKTNKELVRDKEVF
+1091 KHKTNKELIKDKEVF

-1123 FYGSIKID
+1123 FYGSISVD
-1131 KVKDNGRKHKVLIR
+1131 KVKDNGRKHKVLVR
-1145 PGFEKETDNP
+1145 PGFEKETNNP

-1164 YKWHWLIHP
+1164 YKWHWMIHP
-1173 SILKQGE
+1173 SIIKQGE
-1180 KYEKSEKNA
+1180 KYEKSEKHA

-1195 CNDII
+1195 CNDIV
-1200 AELKNFEY
+1200 AELKNFKY
-1208 GIVKNGKLST
+1208 GIVKDDKLST
-1218 SNNSIEDY
+1218 SNNSVEDY

-1238 EKYRGGICYDYVE
+1238 EKYQGGICYDYVE
-1251 WEEAYL
+1251 WEESYL
-1257 RDHGKSYKKY
+1257 KDHGKSYKKY
-1267 YLYADTKY
+1267 YLYANTKY
-1275 NDTHTFVLVKNNNG
+1275 NDTHTFVLVKNNDG
-1289 FIYIESAFKPIEGVY
+1289 YIYIESAFKPIEGVY
-1304 PVKNLQEALDII
+1304 PVKNLQEAADII
-1316 TKAMFKMNGNDKLDS
+1316 TKAMFKINGNDKLDS
-1331 FKYYVWEYKGHPEYG
+1331 FNYYVWEYKGHPEYG
-1346 SSKGEPIF
+1346 SSIKQCEEYFSKGEPIL
-1354 EGTAINPKK
+1354 EGIATNPKK
-1363 SKGNK
+1363 SKDEE

>member
-1 MEYIFEA
+1 MPFIFEA

-36 DGNLDEKHVLQA
+36 DGNLDEKHILQA

-77 YSNWKDVL
+77 YSNWKDIL

-95 MVDSWNLEDAKKI
+95 MTDSWNLEDAKKI

-167 NPIRIPL
+167 NPTRIPL

-231 PSVKSYTDD
+231 PSVKGYTDD

-296 TNDLKQYV
+296 TGDLRQYV
-304 TEHYLGDGDDE
+304 TEYYLGDGDDDDDADYE
-315 DGVDSDYEE
+315 DSD
-324 HEPDDCYCESGDM
+324 PDDCYCES
-337 SETEAFYKRW
+337 
-347 KDEEGSSVLKQAKD
+347 
-361 IVKKIAKKVKDDEQ
+361 KKILSSDDSALS
-375 PPCGNQNC
+375 
-383 KLCTWCAEA
+383 KL
-392 QFRGIDVLPR
+392 I
-402 PLYSPRDP
+402 
-410 ALNIIGETIVKDPV
+410 
-424 RISIQNGYD
+424 
-433 GMLEHLMEP
+433 
-442 VANVAR
+442 
-448 FYCHVNWNN
+448 
-457 STGGHEFIILKI
+457 
-469 GKQNFFIV
+469 
-477 DAQAGIVEP
+477 
-486 LSDTGNYFN
+486 
-495 DINYANSFICRLDN
+495 
-509 RDFNKELFEKYNDPK
+509 
-524 SIVPWDGRLDIP
+524 
-536 YMLEN
+536 
-541 RMLSEEEAEQ
+541 
-551 YWKEHPDEKPVQE
+551 
-564 SKMILNSNDSRIPK
+564 
-578 LMCEGWKIAGT
+578 CEGWKIAGT

-603 DISLHVSLIPA
+603 DISLHVSLVPA
-614 TMSDVPNMEEW
+614 TINDVPNMEKW

-642 EMDKL
+642 EVDKL
-647 KAELH
+647 KTELR

-665 QYDYETIGMLTA
+665 QYDGQTIGMLTA
-677 YKVLDDQYWYIAEI
+677 YKVLDDEFWFIAEI

-756 KTKYQPSNVF
+756 KT
-766 TLDEYKK
+766 
-773 ANKYRSIIVGEI
+773 
-785 HNSSMLKYYDKLLSE
+785 
-800 RKPEYFISEFAHEDR
+800 
-815 VLSLPELKQKL
+815 
-826 DMATNGEFKPGIPD
+826 
-840 YQDNYAIYKLA
+840 
-851 YDHGCKLIGC
+851 
-861 DLNNGKHYNRM
+861 
-872 HDEDHERE
+872 
-880 AYMLKV
+880 
-886 LEEFENTNFVCQLG
+886 
-900 DHHLRSIPITKEF
+900 
-913 LDYCGD
+913 
-919 TKDDRGIVSDLT
+919 
-931 VDNASPI
+931 
-938 WVHFT
+938 
-943 HEPKDVAILREPNE
+943 
-957 LKNEL
+957 
-962 DFINQQT
+962 

-1005 IPRIPTWLEEVKK
+1005 VPRIPTWLEDIKK

-1029 HDLDEV
+1029 HDLEEV

-1081 YVPEKPISQY
+1081 YVPEKPLSQY

-1131 KVKDNGRKHKVLIR
+1131 KVKDNGRKHKVLTR
-1145 PGFEKETDNP
+1145 HGFEKETDNP

-1195 CNDII
+1195 CKDI
-1200 AELKNFEY
+1200 ALELKNFKY
-1208 GIVKNGKLST
+1208 GIVKDGKLST
-1218 SNNSIEDY
+1218 NNSIEDY

-1251 WEEAYL
+1251 WEESYL
-1257 RDHGKSYKKY
+1257 KEHGKSYKKY

-1275 NDTHTFVLVKNNNG
+1275 NDTHTFVLVKNDKG

-1346 SSKGEPIF
+1346 SSIKQCDEFYTKGEPIF
-1354 EGTAINPKK
+1354 EGIAINPKK
-1363 SKGNK
+1363 SKGSK

>member
-1 MEYIFEA
+1 MPFIFEA

-36 DGNLDEKHVLQA
+36 DGNLDEKHILQA

-95 MVDSWNLEDAKKI
+95 MTDSWNLEDAKKI

-167 NPIRIPL
+167 NPTRIPL

-231 PSVKSYTDD
+231 PSVKGYTDD
-240 IDWKESYIARMDNK
+240 IDWEESYIARMDNK
-254 ELNTS
+254 ELNAS

-296 TNDLKQYV
+296 TGDLRQYV
-304 TEHYLGDGDDE
+304 TEYYLGDGDD
-315 DGVDSDYEE
+315 DDDADYEDTD
-324 HEPDDCYCESGDM
+324 PDDCYCES
-337 SETEAFYKRW
+337 
-347 KDEEGSSVLKQAKD
+347 
-361 IVKKIAKKVKDDEQ
+361 KKI
-375 PPCGNQNC
+375 
-383 KLCTWCAEA
+383 
-392 QFRGIDVLPR
+392 IDP
-402 PLYSPRDP
+402 
-410 ALNIIGETIVKDPV
+410 
-424 RISIQNGYD
+424 
-433 GMLEHLMEP
+433 
-442 VANVAR
+442 
-448 FYCHVNWNN
+448 
-457 STGGHEFIILKI
+457 
-469 GKQNFFIV
+469 
-477 DAQAGIVEP
+477 
-486 LSDTGNYFN
+486 
-495 DINYANSFICRLDN
+495 
-509 RDFNKELFEKYNDPK
+509 
-524 SIVPWDGRLDIP
+524 
-536 YMLEN
+536 
-541 RMLSEEEAEQ
+541 
-551 YWKEHPDEKPVQE
+551 
-564 SKMILNSNDSRIPK
+564 NDSSLSK
-578 LMCEGWKIAGT
+578 LICEGWKIAGT
-589 TINNEYIL
+589 TISNKYIL

-603 DISLHVSLIPA
+603 DISLHVSLVPA
-614 TMSDVPNMEEW
+614 TMSDVPNMEAW

-642 EMDKL
+642 EVDKL
-647 KAELH
+647 KTELH

-665 QYDYETIGMLTA
+665 QYDGQTIGMLTA
-677 YKVLDDQYWYIAEI
+677 YKVLDDEFWFIAEI

-756 KTKYQPSNVF
+756 
-766 TLDEYKK
+766 
-773 ANKYRSIIVGEI
+773 
-785 HNSSMLKYYDKLLSE
+785 
-800 RKPEYFISEFAHEDR
+800 
-815 VLSLPELKQKL
+815 
-826 DMATNGEFKPGIPD
+826 
-840 YQDNYAIYKLA
+840 
-851 YDHGCKLIGC
+851 
-861 DLNNGKHYNRM
+861 
-872 HDEDHERE
+872 
-880 AYMLKV
+880 
-886 LEEFENTNFVCQLG
+886 
-900 DHHLRSIPITKEF
+900 
-913 LDYCGD
+913 
-919 TKDDRGIVSDLT
+919 
-931 VDNASPI
+931 
-938 WVHFT
+938 
-943 HEPKDVAILREPNE
+943 
-957 LKNEL
+957 
-962 DFINQQT
+962 QT

-976 DIKNGV
+976 DIRNGV

-1005 IPRIPTWLEEVKK
+1005 VPRIPTWLEDIKK

-1029 HDLDEV
+1029 HDLEEV
-1035 MKDTGRY
+1035 MRDTGRY

-1069 KNKDF
+1069 MNKDF

-1081 YVPEKPISQY
+1081 YIPEKPLSQY

-1131 KVKDNGRKHKVLIR
+1131 KVKDNGRKHKVLTR

-1180 KYEKSEKNA
+1180 KYEKSEKKA
-1189 QSPLEV
+1189 QSPMEV
-1195 CNDII
+1195 CNDIV
-1200 AELKNFEY
+1200 AELKNFKY
-1208 GIVKNGKLST
+1208 GIVKDGKLST

-1238 EKYRGGICYDYVE
+1238 EKYQGGICYDYVE
-1251 WEEAYL
+1251 WEESYL
-1257 RDHGKSYKKY
+1257 KDHGKSYKKY

-1275 NDTHTFVLVKNNNG
+1275 NDTHTFVLVKNDKG

-1346 SSKGEPIF
+1346 SSIKQCDEFYTKGEPIF

-1363 SKGNK
+1363 SKGSK

>member
-1 MEYIFEA
+1 MPFIFEA

-36 DGNLDEKHVLQA
+36 DGNLDEKHILQA

-95 MVDSWNLEDAKKI
+95 MTDSWNLEDAKKI

-155 PALEQTGEDIII
+155 PALDQTGEDIII
-167 NPIRIPL
+167 NPTRIPL

-231 PSVKSYTDD
+231 PSVKGYTDD

-296 TNDLKQYV
+296 TGDLRQYV
-304 TEHYLGDGDDE
+304 TEYYLGDGDDE
-315 DGVDSDYEE
+315 DGVDSDYEDND
-324 HEPDDCYCESGDM
+324 PDDCYCES
-337 SETEAFYKRW
+337 
-347 KDEEGSSVLKQAKD
+347 
-361 IVKKIAKKVKDDEQ
+361 KKI
-375 PPCGNQNC
+375 
-383 KLCTWCAEA
+383 
-392 QFRGIDVLPR
+392 
-402 PLYSPRDP
+402 
-410 ALNIIGETIVKDPV
+410 
-424 RISIQNGYD
+424 
-433 GMLEHLMEP
+433 
-442 VANVAR
+442 
-448 FYCHVNWNN
+448 
-457 STGGHEFIILKI
+457 
-469 GKQNFFIV
+469 
-477 DAQAGIVEP
+477 
-486 LSDTGNYFN
+486 
-495 DINYANSFICRLDN
+495 IN
-509 RDFNKELFEKYNDPK
+509 P
-524 SIVPWDGRLDIP
+524 
-536 YMLEN
+536 
-541 RMLSEEEAEQ
+541 
-551 YWKEHPDEKPVQE
+551 
-564 SKMILNSNDSRIPK
+564 NDSSLSK
-578 LMCEGWKIAGT
+578 LICEGWKIAGT

-614 TMSDVPNMEEW
+614 TMNDVPNMEKW

-642 EMDKL
+642 EVDKL

-665 QYDYETIGMLTA
+665 QYDGQTIGMLTA
-677 YKVLDDQYWYIAEI
+677 YKVLDDEFWFIAEI

-745 RFIMELDKTKH
+745 RFIMELDKTKR

-766 TLDEYKK
+766 TLDEYKR
-773 ANKYRSIIVGEI
+773 ANKYRSVIVGEI

-815 VLSLPELKQKL
+815 VLSLAELKQKL

-861 DLNNGKHYNRM
+861 DLTNVKHYNRM
-872 HDEDHERE
+872 NDEDHERE

-938 WVHFT
+938 WTHFT

-1005 IPRIPTWLEEVKK
+1005 VPRIPTWLEDIKK

-1029 HDLDEV
+1029 HDLEEV
-1035 MKDTGRY
+1035 MRDTGRY

-1081 YVPEKPISQY
+1081 YVPEKPLSQY
-1091 KHKTNKELVRDKEVF
+1091 KHKTNKELIKDKEVF

-1131 KVKDNGRKHKVLIR
+1131 KVKDNGRKHKVLTR

-1180 KYEKSEKNA
+1180 KYEKSEKKA
-1189 QSPLEV
+1189 QSPMEV
-1195 CNDII
+1195 CRDIVD
-1200 AELKNFEY
+1200 ELHEFKY

-1218 SNNSIEDY
+1218 GNNSIEDY

-1251 WEEAYL
+1251 WEESYL
-1257 RDHGKSYKKY
+1257 KDHGKSYKKY

-1275 NDTHTFVLVKNNNG
+1275 NDTHTFILVKNDKG

-1346 SSKGEPIF
+1346 SSIKQCDEFYTKGEPIF
-1354 EGTAINPKK
+1354 EGIAINPKK
-1363 SKGNK
+1363 SKGSK

>member
-1 MEYIFEA
+1 MPFIFEA
-8 KINTEDRNK
+8 KINTKDRNA

-70 AKKLKMD
+70 AKELNMD
-77 YSNWKDVL
+77 YSNWTDVL
-85 KYAGEVVEEY
+85 EAAGEKKVVKEY

-304 TEHYLGDGDDE
+304 TEYYLGNGDDE
-315 DGVDSDYEE
+315 DGIDSDYEDSD
-324 HEPDDCYCESGDM
+324 PDDCYCES
-337 SETEAFYKRW
+337 
-347 KDEEGSSVLKQAKD
+347 
-361 IVKKIAKKVKDDEQ
+361 KKI
-375 PPCGNQNC
+375 
-383 KLCTWCAEA
+383 
-392 QFRGIDVLPR
+392 IDP
-402 PLYSPRDP
+402 
-410 ALNIIGETIVKDPV
+410 
-424 RISIQNGYD
+424 
-433 GMLEHLMEP
+433 
-442 VANVAR
+442 
-448 FYCHVNWNN
+448 
-457 STGGHEFIILKI
+457 
-469 GKQNFFIV
+469 
-477 DAQAGIVEP
+477 
-486 LSDTGNYFN
+486 
-495 DINYANSFICRLDN
+495 
-509 RDFNKELFEKYNDPK
+509 
-524 SIVPWDGRLDIP
+524 
-536 YMLEN
+536 
-541 RMLSEEEAEQ
+541 
-551 YWKEHPDEKPVQE
+551 
-564 SKMILNSNDSRIPK
+564 NDSSLSK
-578 LMCEGWKIAGT
+578 LICEGWKIAGT
-589 TINNEYIL
+589 TINNEYVL

-642 EMDKL
+642 EVDKL

-652 QDAIDSVH
+652 QDAIASVH

-665 QYDYETIGMLTA
+665 QYDGQTIGMLTA
-677 YKVLDDQYWYIAEI
+677 YKVLDDEFWFIAEI

-756 KTKYQPSNVF
+756 KT
-766 TLDEYKK
+766 
-773 ANKYRSIIVGEI
+773 
-785 HNSSMLKYYDKLLSE
+785 
-800 RKPEYFISEFAHEDR
+800 
-815 VLSLPELKQKL
+815 
-826 DMATNGEFKPGIPD
+826 
-840 YQDNYAIYKLA
+840 
-851 YDHGCKLIGC
+851 
-861 DLNNGKHYNRM
+861 
-872 HDEDHERE
+872 
-880 AYMLKV
+880 
-886 LEEFENTNFVCQLG
+886 
-900 DHHLRSIPITKEF
+900 
-913 LDYCGD
+913 
-919 TKDDRGIVSDLT
+919 
-931 VDNASPI
+931 
-938 WVHFT
+938 
-943 HEPKDVAILREPNE
+943 
-957 LKNEL
+957 
-962 DFINQQT
+962 

-1005 IPRIPTWLEEVKK
+1005 VPRIPTWLEDIKK

-1029 HDLDEV
+1029 HDLEEV
-1035 MKDTGRY
+1035 MRDTGRY

-1091 KHKTNKELVRDKEVF
+1091 KHKTNKELIKDKEVF

-1131 KVKDNGRKHKVLIR
+1131 KVKDNGRKHKVLTR
-1145 PGFEKETDNP
+1145 PGFEKETGNP

-1180 KYEKSEKNA
+1180 KYEKSEKKA

-1195 CNDII
+1195 CNDIV

-1208 GIVKNGKLST
+1208 GIVKDGKLST

-1238 EKYRGGICYDYVE
+1238 EKYQGGICYDYVE
-1251 WEEAYL
+1251 WEESYL

-1267 YLYADTKY
+1267 YLYADTKS

-1289 FIYIESAFKPIEGVY
+1289 FIYLESAFKPLEGVY

-1346 SSKGEPIF
+1346 SSIKQCDEFYTKGEPIF
-1354 EGTAINPKK
+1354 EGTVTNPKK
-1363 SKGNK
+1363 SKGSK

>member
-1 MEYIFEA
+1 MPFIFEA

-95 MVDSWNLEDAKKI
+95 MIDSWNLEDAKKI
-108 CMRIHQKADADKH
+108 CMRIHNKAQSDKH
-121 PLLSNQNCQI
+121 PLLGNQNCQI

-167 NPIRIPL
+167 NPTRIPL

-188 TSRWYCHVKWKDGNG
+188 TSRWYCHVKWKGGNG

-240 IDWKESYIARMDNK
+240 IDWKESYIVRMDNK

-296 TNDLKQYV
+296 TGDLRQYV
-304 TEHYLGDGDDE
+304 TEYYLGDGDDDDDADYE
-315 DGVDSDYEE
+315 DSD
-324 HEPDDCYCESGDM
+324 PDDCYCESR
-337 SETEAFYKRW
+337 KIL
-347 KDEEGSSVLKQAKD
+347 SS
-361 IVKKIAKKVKDDEQ
+361 DDSSLS
-375 PPCGNQNC
+375 
-383 KLCTWCAEA
+383 KL
-392 QFRGIDVLPR
+392 I
-402 PLYSPRDP
+402 
-410 ALNIIGETIVKDPV
+410 
-424 RISIQNGYD
+424 
-433 GMLEHLMEP
+433 
-442 VANVAR
+442 
-448 FYCHVNWNN
+448 
-457 STGGHEFIILKI
+457 
-469 GKQNFFIV
+469 
-477 DAQAGIVEP
+477 
-486 LSDTGNYFN
+486 
-495 DINYANSFICRLDN
+495 
-509 RDFNKELFEKYNDPK
+509 
-524 SIVPWDGRLDIP
+524 
-536 YMLEN
+536 
-541 RMLSEEEAEQ
+541 
-551 YWKEHPDEKPVQE
+551 
-564 SKMILNSNDSRIPK
+564 
-578 LMCEGWKIAGT
+578 CEGWKIAGT

-614 TMSDVPNMEEW
+614 TMNDVPNMEKW

-642 EMDKL
+642 EVDKL

-665 QYDYETIGMLTA
+665 QYDGQTIGMLTA
-677 YKVLDDQYWYIAEI
+677 YKVLDDEFWFIAEI
-691 YLIEEYRGKGI
+691 YLIPEYRGKGI

-710 IDQHDKLILNVY
+710 IDQHNKLILNVY
-722 QNNKHAIEL
+722 QSNTHAIEL

-766 TLDEYKK
+766 TLDEYKR
-773 ANKYRSIIVGEI
+773 ANKYRSVIVGEI

-886 LEEFENTNFVCQLG
+886 LEEFENTKFVCQLG

-1005 IPRIPTWLEEVKK
+1005 VPRIPTWLEDIKK

-1029 HDLDEV
+1029 HDLEEV
-1035 MKDTGRY
+1035 MRDTGRY

-1081 YVPEKPISQY
+1081 YVPEKPLSQY
-1091 KHKTNKELVRDKEVF
+1091 KHKTNKELIKDKEVF

-1131 KVKDNGRKHKVLIR
+1131 KVKDNGRKHKVLTR
-1145 PGFEKETDNP
+1145 PGFEKETNNP

-1189 QSPLEV
+1189 QSPMEV
-1195 CNDII
+1195 CRDIVD
-1200 AELKNFEY
+1200 ELHEFKY

-1251 WEEAYL
+1251 WEESYL
-1257 RDHGKSYKKY
+1257 KDHGKSYKKY

-1275 NDTHTFVLVKNNNG
+1275 NDTHTFILVKNHKG
-1289 FIYIESAFKPIEGVY
+1289 YIYLESSFRPMEGVY
-1304 PVKNLQEALDII
+1304 EVDNLEQALYMI
-1316 TKAMFKMNGNDKLDS
+1316 TQAMFKMNDNDKLES
-1331 FKYYVWEYKGHPEYG
+1331 FNYYVWEYKGHPEYG
-1346 SSKGEPIF
+1346 SSIKQCEEYFSKGEPIF
-1354 EGTAINPKK
+1354 EGTAINLKK
-1363 SKGNK
+1363 SKGSK

>member
-24 IPSKRKYPLTDK
+24 IPSKRKYPLTD
-36 DGNLDEKHVLQA
+36 EKHVLQA
-48 VRFFNKADES
+48 VRFFNKADEE
-58 DKEELAKNILKA
+58 DKSELAHNIVKR
-70 AKKLKMD
+70 AKELNMD
-77 YSNWKDVL
+77 WEKWDVL
-85 KYAGEVVEEY
+85 KPYLDKPIKEAYDKELHSTPEADELYTYLSKSVEYDNASPETWRLKSPDELTDHNKGNCHDTAWYVFKNLDAYANHPVGKGILFFIEY
-95 MVDSWNLEDAKKI
+95 KEGKNEGGQTHSVCYEKIPGGICIIECSWQG
-108 CMRIHQKADADKH
+108 M
-121 PLLSNQNCQI
+121 
-131 CTWCTEANFRGIDV
+131 
-145 LPRPIHSPRD
+145 
-155 PALEQTGEDIII
+155 
-167 NPIRIPL
+167 
-174 LSIDNLVSTIKDAG
+174 AG
-188 TSRWYCHVKWKDGNG
+188 TFPYNNINEYVSVVKNNW
-203 GHEFVYLNYGFEI
+203 EFTGDNDKLYATEI
-216 YLMDSQQGILAHMDD
+216 KNASQIHPGMTLGEYV
-231 PSVKSYTDD
+231 SVAMKNKEIIT
-240 IDWKESYIARMDNK
+240 ESYVPHPDDDY
-254 ELNTS
+254 TS
-259 LLEKYNSMDMF
+259 GTSDFN
-270 VQWDPKLDIPYM
+270 
-282 KEHGMITDEDIDQT
+282 H
-296 TNDLKQYV
+296 
-304 TEHYLGDGDDE
+304 DD
-315 DGVDSDYEE
+315 DD
-324 HEPDDCYCESGDM
+324 PDDCYCESDKERVNDKGEIVPDKCTKCDSPIEIYLKGEPVYLCSNKKCGKYYGTVPCNINESHQM

-347 KDEEGSSVLKQAKD
+347 KEKEGSSVLKQAKD
-361 IVKKIAKKVKDDEQ
+361 IVKKIAKKVEEDEQ

-383 KLCTWCAEA
+383 KLCTWCVEA

-410 ALNIIGETIVKDPV
+410 ALDIIGETIVKDPV

-442 VANVAR
+442 TANVAR

-469 GKQNFFIV
+469 GEQNFFIV

-486 LSDTGNYFN
+486 LSDSGNYFN

-541 RMLSEEEAEQ
+541 GMLSEKEAEQ
-551 YWKEHPDEKPVQE
+551 YWQEHPDERPVQE

-603 DISLHVSLIPA
+603 DISLHVSLVPA
-614 TMSDVPNMEEW
+614 TMNDVPNMEAW

-642 EMDKL
+642 EVDKL

-665 QYDYETIGMLTA
+665 QYDGQTIGMLTA

-691 YLIEEYRGKGI
+691 YLVESFRGKGI
-702 AKYILKNE
+702 AKYILQQE

-722 QNNKHAIEL
+722 KSNTHAIEL
-731 YESLGFEI
+731 YKSLGFEI
-739 TQDGDG
+739 VQNDEN
-745 RFIMELDKTKH
+745 RYIMELDKTK
-756 KTKYQPSNVF
+756 QSV
-766 TLDEYKK
+766 
-773 ANKYRSIIVGEI
+773 
-785 HNSSMLKYYDKLLSE
+785 
-800 RKPEYFISEFAHEDR
+800 
-815 VLSLPELKQKL
+815 
-826 DMATNGEFKPGIPD
+826 
-840 YQDNYAIYKLA
+840 
-851 YDHGCKLIGC
+851 
-861 DLNNGKHYNRM
+861 
-872 HDEDHERE
+872 
-880 AYMLKV
+880 
-886 LEEFENTNFVCQLG
+886 
-900 DHHLRSIPITKEF
+900 
-913 LDYCGD
+913 
-919 TKDDRGIVSDLT
+919 
-931 VDNASPI
+931 
-938 WVHFT
+938 
-943 HEPKDVAILREPNE
+943 
-957 LKNEL
+957 
-962 DFINQQT
+962 
-969 IQEGYWQ
+969 QEGYWQ

-1081 YVPEKPISQY
+1081 YIPEKPISQY

-1180 KYEKSEKNA
+1180 KYEKSEKKA

-1195 CNDII
+1195 CNDIV
-1200 AELKNFEY
+1200 AELKDYKY
-1208 GIVKNGKLST
+1208 GFVKDGKLITDAS
-1218 SNNSIEDY
+1218 DDAY
-1226 NKYYKFMTLDEF
+1226 GKYYKFMTLDEF
-1238 EKYRGGICYDYVE
+1238 EKYQGGICYDYVE
-1251 WEEAYL
+1251 WEESYL
-1257 RDHGKSYKKY
+1257 KDHGKSYKKY
-1267 YLYADTKY
+1267 YLYADSE
-1275 NDTHTFVLVKNNNG
+1275 NTHTFILVKSND
-1289 FIYIESAFKPIEGVY
+1289 ELLWVETAFKDVVGVHK
-1304 PVKNLQEALDII
+1304 VHDLQEACKLIV
-1316 TKAMFKMNGNDKLDS
+1316 TAMFRLNNSKRDEIN
-1331 FKYYVWEYKGHPEYG
+1331 YYVWEYKGHPEYG
-1346 SSKGEPIF
+1346 SSLKQCTEYYTKGEF
-1354 EGTAINPKK
+1354 LTEGTVTNPKK
-1363 SKGNK
+1363 SK

>member
-1 MEYIFEA
+1 MEYILEA

-24 IPSKRKYPLTDK
+24 LPSKRKYPLTDAK
-36 DGNLDEKHVLQA
+36 GKLDKKHILQA
-48 VRFFNKADES
+48 VRFFNKADDE
-58 DKEELAKNILKA
+58 DKPELAKNILKA
-70 AKKLKMD
+70 AKELDMD

-85 KYAGEVVEEY
+85 EAAGEKVAKEY
-95 MVDSWNLEDAKKI
+95 S
-108 CMRIHQKADADKH
+108 
-121 PLLSNQNCQI
+121 
-131 CTWCTEANFRGIDV
+131 
-145 LPRPIHSPRD
+145 
-155 PALEQTGEDIII
+155 
-167 NPIRIPL
+167 
-174 LSIDNLVSTIKDAG
+174 
-188 TSRWYCHVKWKDGNG
+188 
-203 GHEFVYLNYGFEI
+203 
-216 YLMDSQQGILAHMDD
+216 
-231 PSVKSYTDD
+231 SY
-240 IDWKESYIARMDNK
+240 
-254 ELNTS
+254 
-259 LLEKYNSMDMF
+259 
-270 VQWDPKLDIPYM
+270 
-282 KEHGMITDEDIDQT
+282 
-296 TNDLKQYV
+296 
-304 TEHYLGDGDDE
+304 GDD
-315 DGVDSDYEE
+315 DDDADYEE
-324 HEPDDCYCESGDM
+324 REPDDCYCESGDT

-347 KDEEGSSVLKQAKD
+347 KEKEGSSVLKQAKD
-361 IVKKIAKKVKDDEQ
+361 IVKKIAKKVEEDEQ

-383 KLCTWCAEA
+383 QLCTWCVEA

-402 PLYSPRDP
+402 PVYSPRDP
-410 ALNIIGETIVKDPV
+410 ALFIIGETIVKEPV

-442 VANVAR
+442 TANVAR

-469 GKQNFFIV
+469 GKQSFFIV

-486 LSDTGNYFN
+486 LSDSGNYFN
-495 DINYANSFICRLDN
+495 DINYANSYICRLDN

-524 SIVPWDGRLDIP
+524 SVMPWNGRLDIP

-564 SKMILNSNDSRIPK
+564 FKMILNSNDSRIPK

-603 DISLHVSLIPA
+603 DVSLHVSLIPA
-614 TMSDVPNMEEW
+614 TMSDVSNMETW

-631 DAYPNREIPES
+631 DAYPNREIPEN
-642 EMDKL
+642 EVDKL
-647 KAELH
+647 KMELH

-677 YKVLDDQYWYIAEI
+677 YKVLDDEFWFIAEI

-739 TQDGDG
+739 TQDGNG

-773 ANKYRSIIVGEI
+773 ANKYRSVIVGEI

-815 VLSLPELKQKL
+815 VLSLTELKQKL

-886 LEEFENTNFVCQLG
+886 LEEFENTKFVCQLG

-938 WVHFT
+938 WTHFT

-1005 IPRIPTWLEEVKK
+1005 VPRIPTWLEEVKK

-1029 HDLDEV
+1029 HDLEEV
-1035 MKDTGRY
+1035 MRDTGRY

-1081 YVPEKPISQY
+1081 YIPEKPISQY

-1131 KVKDNGRKHKVLIR
+1131 KVKDNGRKHKVLTR

-1155 MDNYIGRFT
+1155 MDNYIGRYT

-1180 KYEKSEKNA
+1180 KYEKSEKMA

-1195 CNDII
+1195 CNNII
-1200 AELKNFEY
+1200 AELKDYKY
-1208 GIVKNGKLST
+1208 GFVKDGKLITDAS
-1218 SNNSIEDY
+1218 DDAY
-1226 NKYYKFMTLDEF
+1226 GKYYKFMTLDEF
-1238 EKYRGGICYDYVE
+1238 EKYQGGICYDYVE
-1251 WEEAYL
+1251 WEESYL

-1267 YLYADTKY
+1267 YLYADSE
-1275 NDTHTFVLVKNNNG
+1275 NTHTFILVKSNDGLLWVETAFKDVVGVHKVHDLREACELIVTAMFRLNNNSKRDE
-1289 FIYIESAFKPIEGVY
+1289 I
-1304 PVKNLQEALDII
+1304 N
-1316 TKAMFKMNGNDKLDS
+1316 
-1331 FKYYVWEYKGHPEYG
+1331 YYVWEYKGHPEYG
-1346 SSKGEPIF
+1346 SSLKQCTEYYIKGEF
-1354 EGTAINPKK
+1354 LTEGTVTNPKK
-1363 SKGNK
+1363 GK

>member
-1 MEYIFEA
+1 
-8 KINTEDRNK
+8 
-17 LPDSAFG
+17 
-24 IPSKRKYPLTDK
+24 
-36 DGNLDEKHVLQA
+36 
-48 VRFFNKADES
+48 
-58 DKEELAKNILKA
+58 
-70 AKKLKMD
+70 
-77 YSNWKDVL
+77 
-85 KYAGEVVEEY
+85 
-95 MVDSWNLEDAKKI
+95 
-108 CMRIHQKADADKH
+108 
-121 PLLSNQNCQI
+121 
-131 CTWCTEANFRGIDV
+131 
-145 LPRPIHSPRD
+145 
-155 PALEQTGEDIII
+155 
-167 NPIRIPL
+167 
-174 LSIDNLVSTIKDAG
+174 
-188 TSRWYCHVKWKDGNG
+188 
-203 GHEFVYLNYGFEI
+203 
-216 YLMDSQQGILAHMDD
+216 
-231 PSVKSYTDD
+231 
-240 IDWKESYIARMDNK
+240 
-254 ELNTS
+254 
-259 LLEKYNSMDMF
+259 
-270 VQWDPKLDIPYM
+270 
-282 KEHGMITDEDIDQT
+282 
-296 TNDLKQYV
+296 
-304 TEHYLGDGDDE
+304 
-315 DGVDSDYEE
+315 
-324 HEPDDCYCESGDM
+324 
-337 SETEAFYKRW
+337 
-347 KDEEGSSVLKQAKD
+347 
-361 IVKKIAKKVKDDEQ
+361 
-375 PPCGNQNC
+375 
-383 KLCTWCAEA
+383 
-392 QFRGIDVLPR
+392 
-402 PLYSPRDP
+402 
-410 ALNIIGETIVKDPV
+410 
-424 RISIQNGYD
+424 
-433 GMLEHLMEP
+433 
-442 VANVAR
+442 
-448 FYCHVNWNN
+448 
-457 STGGHEFIILKI
+457 
-469 GKQNFFIV
+469 
-477 DAQAGIVEP
+477 
-486 LSDTGNYFN
+486 
-495 DINYANSFICRLDN
+495 
-509 RDFNKELFEKYNDPK
+509 
-524 SIVPWDGRLDIP
+524 
-536 YMLEN
+536 
-541 RMLSEEEAEQ
+541 
-551 YWKEHPDEKPVQE
+551 
-564 SKMILNSNDSRIPK
+564 
-578 LMCEGWKIAGT
+578 
-589 TINNEYIL
+589 
-597 IQEGYD
+597 
-603 DISLHVSLIPA
+603 
-614 TMSDVPNMEEW
+614 
-625 EYECMK
+625 
-631 DAYPNREIPES
+631 
-642 EMDKL
+642 
-647 KAELH
+647 
-652 QDAIDSVH
+652 
-660 KTRMI
+660 MI

-677 YKVLDDQYWYIAEI
+677 YKVLDDEFWFIAEI

-766 TLDEYKK
+766 TLDEYKR
-773 ANKYRSIIVGEI
+773 ANKYRSVIVGEI

-861 DLNNGKHYNRM
+861 DLTNVKHYNRM
-872 HDEDHERE
+872 NDEDHERE

-886 LEEFENTNFVCQLG
+886 LKEFENTNFVCQLG

-938 WVHFT
+938 WTHFT

-1005 IPRIPTWLEEVKK
+1005 VPRIPTWLEDIKK

-1081 YVPEKPISQY
+1081 YVPEKPLSQY
-1091 KHKTNKELVRDKEVF
+1091 KHKTNKELIKDKEVF

-1131 KVKDNGRKHKVLIR
+1131 KVKDNGRKHKVLTR

-1195 CNDII
+1195 CNDIV
-1200 AELKNFEY
+1200 AELKNFKY
-1208 GIVKNGKLST
+1208 GIVKDGELST

-1238 EKYRGGICYDYVE
+1238 EKYQGGICYDYVE
-1251 WEEAYL
+1251 WEESYL
-1257 RDHGKSYKKY
+1257 KDHGKSYKKY

-1275 NDTHTFVLVKNNNG
+1275 NDTHTFVLVKNDKG

-1346 SSKGEPIF
+1346 SSITQCDEFYTKGEPIF
-1354 EGTAINPKK
+1354 EGIAINPKK
-1363 SKGNK
+1363 LKGNK

>member
-24 IPSKRKYPLTDK
+24 LPSKRKYPLTDAEGK
-36 DGNLDEKHVLQA
+36 LDKKHVLQA

-70 AKKLKMD
+70 AKELDMD

-85 KYAGEVVEEY
+85 KYAGEKVVKEY
-95 MVDSWNLEDAKKI
+95 SS
-108 CMRIHQKADADKH
+108 C
-121 PLLSNQNCQI
+121 
-131 CTWCTEANFRGIDV
+131 
-145 LPRPIHSPRD
+145 
-155 PALEQTGEDIII
+155 
-167 NPIRIPL
+167 
-174 LSIDNLVSTIKDAG
+174 
-188 TSRWYCHVKWKDGNG
+188 
-203 GHEFVYLNYGFEI
+203 
-216 YLMDSQQGILAHMDD
+216 
-231 PSVKSYTDD
+231 
-240 IDWKESYIARMDNK
+240 
-254 ELNTS
+254 
-259 LLEKYNSMDMF
+259 
-270 VQWDPKLDIPYM
+270 
-282 KEHGMITDEDIDQT
+282 
-296 TNDLKQYV
+296 
-304 TEHYLGDGDDE
+304 GDD
-315 DGVDSDYEE
+315 DDDADYEE
-324 HEPDDCYCESGDM
+324 REPDDCYCESDKERVNDKGEIVPDKCTKCDSPIEIYLKGEPVYLCSNKKCGKYYGTVPCNINESHQM

-383 KLCTWCAEA
+383 KLCTWCVEA

-442 VANVAR
+442 TANVAR

-469 GKQNFFIV
+469 GKQSFFIV

-486 LSDTGNYFN
+486 LSDSGNYFN

-536 YMLEN
+536 YMLKN
-541 RMLSEEEAEQ
+541 GMLSEDEAEQ
-551 YWKEHPDEKPVQE
+551 YWEEHPDERPVQE

-603 DISLHVSLIPA
+603 DISLHVSLVPA
-614 TMSDVPNMEEW
+614 TMSDVPNIEAW

-631 DAYPNREIPES
+631 EAYPNREIPEN
-642 EMDKL
+642 EVDKL
-647 KAELH
+647 KMELH

-677 YKVLDDQYWYIAEI
+677 YKVLDDQYWFIAEI
-691 YLIEEYRGKGI
+691 YLVEPFRGKGI
-702 AKYILKNE
+702 AKYILQQE

-722 QNNKHAIEL
+722 QSNTHAIEL
-731 YESLGFEI
+731 YKSLGFEI
-739 TQDGDG
+739 VQDDNN
-745 RFIMELDKTKH
+745 RYIMELDKTK
-756 KTKYQPSNVF
+756 QSV
-766 TLDEYKK
+766 
-773 ANKYRSIIVGEI
+773 
-785 HNSSMLKYYDKLLSE
+785 
-800 RKPEYFISEFAHEDR
+800 
-815 VLSLPELKQKL
+815 
-826 DMATNGEFKPGIPD
+826 
-840 YQDNYAIYKLA
+840 
-851 YDHGCKLIGC
+851 
-861 DLNNGKHYNRM
+861 
-872 HDEDHERE
+872 
-880 AYMLKV
+880 
-886 LEEFENTNFVCQLG
+886 
-900 DHHLRSIPITKEF
+900 
-913 LDYCGD
+913 
-919 TKDDRGIVSDLT
+919 
-931 VDNASPI
+931 
-938 WVHFT
+938 
-943 HEPKDVAILREPNE
+943 
-957 LKNEL
+957 
-962 DFINQQT
+962 
-969 IQEGYWQ
+969 QEGYWQ

-982 NPKSKKVWF
+982 NPKSKKLWF
-991 HVSFDDKLDEKGPM
+991 HISFDDKLDDKGPM
-1005 IPRIPTWLEEVKK
+1005 VPRIPSWLEEVKK
-1018 DGYTTSDGKKT
+1018 DGYTTSEGKKT

-1069 KNKDF
+1069 MNKDF

-1081 YVPEKPISQY
+1081 YIPEKPISQY
-1091 KHKTNKELVRDKEVF
+1091 KHKTNKELIRDKEVF

-1123 FYGSIKID
+1123 FYGTIKID
-1131 KVKDNGRKHKVLIR
+1131 KVKDNGRRHKVITR
-1145 PGFEKETDNP
+1145 PGYGKENDF
-1155 MDNYIGRFT
+1155 IGRFT

-1173 SILKQGE
+1173 SILKQSE
-1180 KYEKSEKNA
+1180 KYEKSEKMA
-1189 QSPLEV
+1189 QSPMEV
-1195 CNDII
+1195 CKDIVS
-1200 AELKNFEY
+1200 ELKNFKY
-1208 GIVKNGKLST
+1208 GIVKDGKLST
-1218 SNNSIEDY
+1218 NNSIEDY

-1257 RDHGKSYKKY
+1257 RDHGKKYKKY
-1267 YLYADTKY
+1267 YLYADTKF
-1275 NDTHTFVLVKNNNG
+1275 NDTHTFILVKNANG
-1289 FIYIESAFKPIEGVY
+1289 LIYLESAFKPLEGTY
-1304 PVKNLQEALDII
+1304 EVKDLQEALDIM
-1316 TKAMFKMNGNDKLDS
+1316 TKEMFKMNGNDKLDS
-1331 FKYYVWEYKGHPEYG
+1331 FKYYVWQYEGHPEYG
-1346 SSKGEPIF
+1346 SSIKQSEEYFSKGEPIF
-1354 EGTAINPKK
+1354 EGIAINPKK
-1363 SKGNK
+1363 SKGVNDHE

>member
-1 MEYIFEA
+1 MALFFEA
-8 KINTEDRNK
+8 KINTEDRNN

-24 IPSKRKYPLTDK
+24 LPSKRKYPLTDK
-36 DGNLDEKHVLQA
+36 DGNLDEKHILQA

-70 AKKLKMD
+70 AKKLGMD
-77 YSNWKDVL
+77 YSNWKDIL
-85 KYAGEVVEEY
+85 KYAGE
-95 MVDSWNLEDAKKI
+95 EDVIK
-108 CMRIHQKADADKH
+108 
-121 PLLSNQNCQI
+121 
-131 CTWCTEANFRGIDV
+131 EAY
-145 LPRPIHSPRD
+145 D
-155 PALEQTGEDIII
+155 PQPDGDHT
-167 NPIRIPL
+167 
-174 LSIDNLVSTIKDAG
+174 SG
-188 TSRWYCHVKWKDGNG
+188 TSDFDH
-203 GHEFVYLNYGFEI
+203 
-216 YLMDSQQGILAHMDD
+216 DD
-231 PSVKSYTDD
+231 
-240 IDWKESYIARMDNK
+240 DN
-254 ELNTS
+254 
-259 LLEKYNSMDMF
+259 
-270 VQWDPKLDIPYM
+270 
-282 KEHGMITDEDIDQT
+282 
-296 TNDLKQYV
+296 
-304 TEHYLGDGDDE
+304 
-315 DGVDSDYEE
+315 
-324 HEPDDCYCESGDM
+324 PDDCYCESGNNV

-347 KDEEGSSVLKQAKD
+347 KDKEGISALNQAKE
-361 IVKKIAKKVKDDEQ
+361 IVKKIAEKVKEDEQ

-383 KLCTWCAEA
+383 QLCTWCVEA
-392 QFRGIDVLPR
+392 QFRDINALPR
-402 PLYSPRDP
+402 PVYSPRDP
-410 ALNIIGETIVKDPV
+410 ALGIKGETIVKDPK
-424 RISIQNGYD
+424 RISIQAGYD
-433 GMLEHLMEP
+433 DMLDHLMEP

-469 GKQNFFIV
+469 GKQNFYIV

-486 LSDTGNYFN
+486 LSDTGDYFN
-495 DINYANSFICRLDN
+495 DINFTNSFICRLDN

-524 SIVPWDGRLDIP
+524 SVLPWDGRIDIP
-536 YMLEN
+536 YMLE
-541 RMLSEEEAEQ
+541 RGMLSEEEAEQ
-551 YWKEHPDEKPVQE
+551 YWKEHPDEAPNEMSGSKNIFTSGDFDKYGKDVNLTDARGPITE
-564 SKMILNSNDSRIPK
+564 SKKIIDSRDERTLSRLI
-578 LMCEGWKIAGT
+578 CEGWKIAGT
-589 TINNEYIL
+589 TMNNEYIL

-603 DISLHVSLIPA
+603 DISLHISLIPA
-614 TMSDVPNMEEW
+614 TMNDVPNMEKW

-642 EMDKL
+642 EVDKL

-665 QYDYETIGMLTA
+665 QYDGHTIGMLTA
-677 YKVLDDQYWYIAEI
+677 YKVLDDEFWYIAEI

-731 YESLGFEI
+731 YKSLGFEI

-773 ANKYRSIIVGEI
+773 ANIYRSVIVGEI

-815 VLSLPELKQKL
+815 VLSLSELKQKL
-826 DMATNGEFKPGIPD
+826 DMATNGEFRPGIPD

-861 DLNNGKHYNRM
+861 DLNNVKHYNRM
-872 HDEDHERE
+872 NDEDNERE

-938 WVHFT
+938 WTHFT

-957 LKNEL
+957 LKNEM

-982 NPKSKKVWF
+982 NPKSKKLWF

-1005 IPRIPTWLEEVKK
+1005 IPRIPTWLEDIKK

-1058 ALNSIINMWKL
+1058 ALNSIINIWKIKD
-1069 KNKDF
+1069 KNF
-1074 PGKQLYV
+1074 PGRQLYV
-1081 YVPEKPISQY
+1081 YIPEKPLSQY
-1091 KHKTNKELVRDKEVF
+1091 KHKTNKELIKDKEVF

-1123 FYGSIKID
+1123 FYGSINVD
-1131 KVKDNGRKHKVLIR
+1131 KVKDNGRKHKVLVR
-1145 PGFEKETDNP
+1145 PGFEKETNNP

-1164 YKWHWLIHP
+1164 YKWHWMIHP
-1173 SILKQGE
+1173 SIIKQGE
-1180 KYEKSEKNA
+1180 KYEKSEKEA

-1200 AELKNFEY
+1200 AELKDFKY
-1208 GIVKNGKLST
+1208 GIVKDGKLST

-1226 NKYYKFMTLDEF
+1226 DTLYKFMTLDEF

-1257 RDHGKSYKKY
+1257 KDHGKKYSKY
-1267 YLYADTKY
+1267 YLYANTDN
-1275 NDTHTFVLVKNNNG
+1275 NDTHTFILVKNNDG
-1289 FIYIESAFKPIEGVY
+1289 YIYLESAFKIIEGVY
-1304 PVKNLQEALDII
+1304 PVKNLQEAVDII
-1316 TKAMFKMNGNDKLDS
+1316 TKAMFKMNGNNKLNS
-1331 FKYYVWEYKGHPEYG
+1331 FNYYVWEYKGHPEYG
-1346 SSKGEPIF
+1346 SSIKQCEEYYIKGKF
-1354 EGTAINPKK
+1354 ALEGTATNPKK
-1363 SKGNK
+1363 SKDGK

>member
-1 MEYIFEA
+1 MPLITEA

-95 MVDSWNLEDAKKI
+95 MTDSWNLEDAKKI

-167 NPIRIPL
+167 NPARIPL

-296 TNDLKQYV
+296 TGDLRQYV
-304 TEHYLGDGDDE
+304 TEYYLGDGDDE
-315 DGVDSDYEE
+315 DGVDSDYEDND
-324 HEPDDCYCESGDM
+324 PDDCYCE
-337 SETEAFYKRW
+337 F
-347 KDEEGSSVLKQAKD
+347 
-361 IVKKIAKKVKDDEQ
+361 KK
-375 PPCGNQNC
+375 
-383 KLCTWCAEA
+383 
-392 QFRGIDVLPR
+392 
-402 PLYSPRDP
+402 
-410 ALNIIGETIVKDPV
+410 
-424 RISIQNGYD
+424 
-433 GMLEHLMEP
+433 
-442 VANVAR
+442 
-448 FYCHVNWNN
+448 
-457 STGGHEFIILKI
+457 
-469 GKQNFFIV
+469 
-477 DAQAGIVEP
+477 
-486 LSDTGNYFN
+486 
-495 DINYANSFICRLDN
+495 
-509 RDFNKELFEKYNDPK
+509 
-524 SIVPWDGRLDIP
+524 
-536 YMLEN
+536 
-541 RMLSEEEAEQ
+541 
-551 YWKEHPDEKPVQE
+551 
-564 SKMILNSNDSRIPK
+564 ILNSDDSSLSK
-578 LMCEGWKIAGT
+578 LICEGWKIAGT

-603 DISLHVSLIPA
+603 DISLHVSLVPA
-614 TMSDVPNMEEW
+614 TMNDVPNMEKW

-642 EMDKL
+642 EVDKL

-665 QYDYETIGMLTA
+665 QYDGQTIGMLTA
-677 YKVLDDQYWYIAEI
+677 YKVLDDEFWFIAEI

-739 TQDGDG
+739 TQDDDG

-756 KTKYQPSNVF
+756 K
-766 TLDEYKK
+766 
-773 ANKYRSIIVGEI
+773 
-785 HNSSMLKYYDKLLSE
+785 
-800 RKPEYFISEFAHEDR
+800 
-815 VLSLPELKQKL
+815 
-826 DMATNGEFKPGIPD
+826 
-840 YQDNYAIYKLA
+840 
-851 YDHGCKLIGC
+851 
-861 DLNNGKHYNRM
+861 
-872 HDEDHERE
+872 
-880 AYMLKV
+880 
-886 LEEFENTNFVCQLG
+886 
-900 DHHLRSIPITKEF
+900 
-913 LDYCGD
+913 
-919 TKDDRGIVSDLT
+919 
-931 VDNASPI
+931 
-938 WVHFT
+938 
-943 HEPKDVAILREPNE
+943 
-957 LKNEL
+957 
-962 DFINQQT
+962 T

-982 NPKSKKVWF
+982 NPKSKKIWF

-1005 IPRIPTWLEEVKK
+1005 VPRIPTWLEDIKK
-1018 DGYTTSDGKKT
+1018 DGYTTSEGKKT
-1029 HDLDEV
+1029 HDLEEV

-1081 YVPEKPISQY
+1081 YVPEKPLSQY
-1091 KHKTNKELVRDKEVF
+1091 KHKTNKELIKDKEVF

-1131 KVKDNGRKHKVLIR
+1131 KVKDNGRKHKVLTR
-1145 PGFEKETDNP
+1145 PGFEKESDNP

-1180 KYEKSEKNA
+1180 KYEKSEKKA
-1189 QSPLEV
+1189 QSPMEV
-1195 CNDII
+1195 CRDIVD
-1200 AELKNFEY
+1200 ELHEFKY

-1251 WEEAYL
+1251 WEESYL
-1257 RDHGKSYKKY
+1257 KDHGKSYKKY

-1275 NDTHTFVLVKNNNG
+1275 NDTHTFILVKNHKG
-1289 FIYIESAFKPIEGVY
+1289 YIYLESSFRPMEGVY
-1304 PVKNLQEALDII
+1304 EVDNLEQALYMI
-1316 TKAMFKMNGNDKLDS
+1316 TQAMFKMNDNDKLES
-1331 FKYYVWEYKGHPEYG
+1331 FNYYVWEYKGHPEYG
-1346 SSKGEPIF
+1346 SSIKQCEEYFSKGEPIF
-1354 EGTAINPKK
+1354 EGIAINPKK
-1363 SKGNK
+1363 SKGSK